1 MKPHSPMTII
11 ILKISIIFEAYYSV
25 FFQWTQ
31 VLSVLQI
38 YRYFVMIQ
46 FPLVKA
52 DYYPLWTQFN
62 WNDFIFILIPFSCY
76 RLSLTPLVFVF
87 LIIMEAW
94 LSQTTSRFHSPN
106 PKRKQPLGFSIKH
119 INYKCYCRQSVT
131 QEAHTN

>member
-1 MKPHSPMTII
+1 MEIAIFHVNDEFPLRNQYYKKLYTSLVRLLAYMKPHSPMTII

-52 DYYPLWTQFN
+52 DYYQL
-62 WNDFIFILIPFSCY
+62 
-76 RLSLTPLVFVF
+76 
-87 LIIMEAW
+87 
-94 LSQTTSRFHSPN
+94 
-106 PKRKQPLGFSIKH
+106 
-119 INYKCYCRQSVT
+119 
-131 QEAHTN
+131 